1 MEFCRN
7 MENQEALLKVSLELL
22 KDYIPE
28 DIVHRWSTTPT
39 TLAWYVPHSQ
49 DYLNFYYNSKTK
61 QNTLQELNTS

>member
-39 TLAWYVPHSQ
+39 TLA
-49 DYLNFYYNSKTK
+49 
-61 QNTLQELNTS
+61 